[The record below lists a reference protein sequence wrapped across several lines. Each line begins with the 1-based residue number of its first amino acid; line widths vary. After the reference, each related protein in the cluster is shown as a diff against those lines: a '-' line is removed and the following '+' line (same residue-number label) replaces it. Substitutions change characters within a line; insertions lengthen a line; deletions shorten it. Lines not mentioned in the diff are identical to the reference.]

1 MRRKRFVL
9 LHLYGA
15 ACVCCYFRELLRG
28 STSRHCCKK
37 KPFHWSEWSCRNSLS
52 IWLWSKSS
60 PRLPDCVHLILVCSA
75 PLYGAPFPSCL
86 CWFVCVI
93 SLVRALVHPVVL
105 VPALLQESSLV
116 AGSSDLT
123 VIWGFK
129 NYHPQGQ
136 AWGCLSRY
144 LVPVSLRVWSYPFSP
159 TSLFSG
165 CVPCPIVWTD
175 CLPRP
180 FVYPLLL
187 INYIPHVHSA
197 SGSFLD
203 KP

>member
-1 MRRKRFVL
+1 MLLSLFNVSLLVL
-9 LHLYGA
+9 CLSTWLCLCLCWSWPPLSCLLVSNYPTPLFSPNLVLVYLIVSTWYLCALLLYG
-15 ACVCCYFRELLRG
+15 
-28 STSRHCCKK
+28 S
-37 KPFHWSEWSCRNSLS
+37 
-52 IWLWSKSS
+52 
-60 PRLPDCVHLILVCSA
+60 
-75 PLYGAPFPSCL
+75 PFPSCL

-105 VPALLQESSLV
+105 VPALLHESSLL

-144 LVPVSLRVWSYPFSP
+144 LVPVSLRVWSYPLSP
-159 TSLFSG
+159 TSLSSG
-165 CVPCPIVWTD
+165 CVPCPIVRTD

-187 INYIPHVHSA
+187 INYITHVHSA

-203 KP
+203 KPWHILDI